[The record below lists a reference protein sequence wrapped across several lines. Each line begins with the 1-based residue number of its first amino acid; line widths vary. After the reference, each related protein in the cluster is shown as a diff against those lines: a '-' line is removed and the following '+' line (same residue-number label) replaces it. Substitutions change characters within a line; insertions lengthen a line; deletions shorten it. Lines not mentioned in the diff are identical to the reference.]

1 MLSET
6 FTPEY
11 QRVCRL
17 ITEIDIAPGERKKA
31 FDAILGIRKLLEEE
45 QIDCEAAKGMAAK
58 LATAVRF
65 AARPTPKK
73 PTSPPDSASKV

>member
-1 MLSET
+1 MMSET

-17 ITEIDIAPGERKKA
+17 INDVEICPCERKKA
-31 FDAILGIRKLLEEE
+31 FDAILGIRKLLEDE
-45 QIDCEAAKGMAAK
+45 QIDCDTAKSMANK

-65 AARPTPKK
+65 AARPAPKN
-73 PTSPPDSASKV
+73 S